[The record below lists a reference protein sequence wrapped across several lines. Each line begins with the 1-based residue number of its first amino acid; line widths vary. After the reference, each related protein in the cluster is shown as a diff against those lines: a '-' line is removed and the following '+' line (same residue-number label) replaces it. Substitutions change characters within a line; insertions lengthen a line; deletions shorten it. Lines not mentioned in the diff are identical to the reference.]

1 MGGSADRDSRS
12 ALFRLAALLLVLAFA
27 GCATRTAPTGAGIHH
42 VVRRGENLFRIG
54 KAYGIGYRELARRN
68 GIADPSKIVVGQRI
82 FVPGATRLLPVEI
95 ITPRSVETSPVDR
108 DLDGRG
114 GGPFTWPIRGGR
126 VVSGFGPRGGS
137 FHDGIDVAAPE
148 GTPIY
153 AAGAGRVIYSDQL
166 RGYGKVVIVEH
177 EGEWVTLYAH
187 NSRNAVREGDRVS
200 TGTLLGEVGRTGRA
214 TGPNLH
220 FEIRRRNAARDPL
233 RYLPP
238 RSVVGAAR

>member
-1 MGGSADRDSRS
+1 MGGSGSPRS
-12 ALFRLAALLLVLAFA
+12 ALLRLAALLLVLALA
-27 GCATRTAPTGAGIHH
+27 GCASRTATPGGPGIHH

-54 KAYGIGYRELARRN
+54 KAYGIDYRELARRN

-82 FVPGATRLLPVEI
+82 FVPEATRVLPVEI
-95 ITPRSVETSPVDR
+95 ITPRSVETAPVDR
-108 DLDGRG
+108 DLDGKGDGR
-114 GGPFTWPIRGGR
+114 FTWPLRAGQ

-137 FHDGIDVAAPE
+137 FHDGIDIAAPE
-148 GTPIY
+148 GTPVY
-153 AAGAGRVIYSDQL
+153 AARAGRVIYSDQL
-166 RGYGKVVIVEH
+166 RGYGRVVIVEH

-187 NSRNAVREGDRVS
+187 NSRNAVGEGDRVS

-238 RSVVGAAR
+238 RSVVGARR